1 MESALPMLLFLGLLF
16 FFTLAILVSGY
27 TGREQERA
35 ERGELTIA
43 ELFSATPL
51 LAPLGPLAATGVVG
65 EKQVDPRLVT
75 RIERHV
81 RSEHAIASAFCCS
94 PSPRVL
100 HERLSPTPAPG
111 EAWFEELRGFLA
123 RERAAVM
130 RFLSSPSVSLLHPGP
145 VPAVIPTGGGVP

>member
-27 TGREQERA
+27 ASREQERA

-43 ELFSATPL
+43 ELFGATPL
-51 LAPLGPLAATGVVG
+51 LAPLSASPLVS

-94 PSPRVL
+94 PSPRIL
-100 HERLSPTPAPG
+100 HERLSATPAPG
-111 EAWFEELRGFLA
+111 DAWFEELRGFLA

-130 RFLSSPSVSLLHPGP
+130 RFLSSPSVSLLHPQP
-145 VPAVIPTGGGVP
+145 VPAPISA